1 MIAYDAR
8 ALAFIQIQSQMR
20 FFLRLQFKIRPNA
33 TWDSL
38 KQEYREDSQVRSVKL
53 QGIRQ
58 DFEYVRMK
66 NNKSLSAYLTRLIGL
81 INLSK
86 NV

>member
-1 MIAYDAR
+1 MT
-8 ALAFIQIQSQMR
+8 
-20 FFLRLQFKIRPNA
+20 NA
-33 TWDSL
+33 AWDSL

-58 DFEYVRMK
+58 DFEYVCMK
-66 NNKSLSAYLTRLIGL
+66 NNKSLSAYLTRLIDL

-86 NV
+86 DV